1 MATWEPDEIDFE
13 DQYDKA
19 DPIDDADLD
28 TSMTLLNESIREQE
42 ELEKRIRRAEWTS
55 TNKDERTKLEQRIAF
70 NDKKERLCNMR
81 TSKTILSILHRGFD
95 KIKQDGRVLVLNEK
109 SAEKLYNRLSLV
121 ETDEGTYMVAFEN
134 DSGTY
139 KDILS
144 PGNRWLA
151 PNAYLRIFGKKFM
164 KDIGF
169 DVHKPKSDTRS
180 KIPKKEMKQIEKYV
194 DEIDDNTKQF
204 ARVLNELQMS
214 EDNQD
219 NIMLQ
224 DIITKNE
231 IATDNSIMLIETSL
245 TEIGVET
252 STQTSGL
259 TLRELEGLD
268 KELRTISGFLRSA
281 ITKSMAKQVDID
293 KENKKLEEMANDEM
307 YSDDQREEV
316 RVRLQRF
323 QDKQKAINDQ
333 IRILKGRYSN
343 QIYQIRESI
352 MKFLDKE
359 TGTLGERIRTLI
371 KEQGVTV
378 VSILTA
384 VGMAIGVLIEAL
396 LGGPSTSAPTSGGT
410 SGGDKKVGA
419 REWTKCKLRALSQL
433 LGKLADKALA
443 ALPGIIGSTISW
455 ILNRAKEVVG
465 WLSQN
470 LWALIT
476 GVGVLIYTY
485 FMTKT
490 NRRWLLEHPPYC
502 KDRCYSQYQSYLF
515 FLIGDL
521 ISVRYLNI
529 LFVLFIRLNVRFV
542 LYIGVS
548 DRFILFIK
556 LDVRFNTLFVFFIG
570 LDVRFSFHLWLDIWF
585 SPFHHRD

>member
-28 TSMTLLNESIREQE
+28 TSMTILNESIREQE

-70 NDKKERLCNMR
+70 NEKKQGLYIMR
-81 TSKTILSILHRGFD
+81 ASKTILLILHRGVD
-95 KIKQDGRVLVLNEK
+95 KIKQDGRVMVSDEK
-109 SAEKLYNRLSLV
+109 SAEKLYSRLRLV
-121 ETDEGTYMVAFEN
+121 ESDEGTYKIAFKN
-134 DSGTY
+134 KSGTY

-144 PGNRWLA
+144 PTNRWLA

-169 DVHKPKSDTRS
+169 DPDKPKSGTKS
-180 KIPKKEMKQIEKYV
+180 KIPKKKMKQIEMYV

-204 ARVLNELQMS
+204 KRELNELPMS

-231 IATDNSIMLIETSL
+231 IATDNSIKLIEASL
-245 TEIGVET
+245 TETGAEA
-252 STQTSGL
+252 STQTGGL

-268 KELRTISGFLRSA
+268 KELRTISGSLRSA
-281 ITKSMAKQVDID
+281 IAMSIAKRVDID
-293 KENKKLEEMANDEM
+293 RENRKLEEMVNDET
-307 YSDDQREEV
+307 YLDEQREEV
-316 RVRLQRF
+316 RARLQRF
-323 QDKQKAINDQ
+323 QVEQKAINDQ

-359 TGTLGERIRTLI
+359 TGTLGERIRTLFRQ
-371 KEQGVTV
+371 QGITI

-384 VGMAIGVLIEAL
+384 LGMTLGVLIEAL
-396 LGGPSTSAPTSGGT
+396 LGGPSASIPTSQSTTT
-410 SGGDKKVGA
+410 SDKKGGA
-419 REWTKCKLRALSQL
+419 REWIKNKLNALSQL

-443 ALPGIIGSTISW
+443 SLPGIIGSIISW
-455 ILNRAKEVVG
+455 ILNRAKKVVG

-490 NRRWLLEHPPYC
+490 NRR
-502 KDRCYSQYQSYLF
+502 
-515 FLIGDL
+515 
-521 ISVRYLNI
+521 
-529 LFVLFIRLNVRFV
+529 
-542 LYIGVS
+542 
-548 DRFILFIK
+548 
-556 LDVRFNTLFVFFIG
+556 
-570 LDVRFSFHLWLDIWF
+570 
-585 SPFHHRD
+585 